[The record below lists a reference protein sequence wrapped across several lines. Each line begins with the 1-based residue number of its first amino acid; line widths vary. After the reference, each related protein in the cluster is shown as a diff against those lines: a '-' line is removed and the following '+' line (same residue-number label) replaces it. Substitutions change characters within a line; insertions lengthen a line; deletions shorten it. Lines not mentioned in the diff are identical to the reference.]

1 MVMDPVGGGAGAVV
15 AAGGMALVDLLE
27 PVEGGVPVW
36 VMNNYRKRVASME
49 VLMLRGSLEL

>member
-1 MVMDPVGGGAGAVV
+1 MDPVGGGAGAVV